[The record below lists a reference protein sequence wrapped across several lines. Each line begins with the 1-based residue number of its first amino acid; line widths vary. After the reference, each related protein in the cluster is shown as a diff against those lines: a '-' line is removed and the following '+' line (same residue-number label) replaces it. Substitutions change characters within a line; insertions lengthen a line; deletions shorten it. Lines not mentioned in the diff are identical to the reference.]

1 MSGTITMALRTAQSG
16 LLVNQA
22 ALDATANNIANVNTS
37 GYSRKI
43 VNTEQRVVAGAG
55 AGVQISELTRK
66 IDEGLLKSL
75 RLETSDLNAL
85 KVQDSF
91 YLRMQQLFGAPADD
105 NSISHMMSDFSASME
120 SLSEDPA
127 KTLQQSDVVRRANEV
142 MLKLKDMS
150 DTIQELRQQADKDI
164 EKNVAK
170 INKLITS
177 IGKLNDQIVSRSST
191 NLDVSDMKDQRDKD
205 IDEMAKIIDIRY
217 FYRNDGDAVIFTS
230 GGRTL
235 VDSLGVTLKHTAA
248 GTMDST
254 LTHSEGDIDGIYV
267 GTEIAGNDITNEIK
281 GGEMKGLI
289 SLRDGT
295 LPNLQ
300 NQLDEMAST
309 LRDKVNQIHNRG
321 APFPGLQSATG
332 SRTFI
337 DSSTQLMTLDPTGSA
352 DDVTI
357 AIFDANG
364 DQQAATTLNTIMT
377 SATFGTALSSRG
389 ASNDWTIDKV
399 ASTLQAWLQSSS
411 GANLGSA
418 TASVNGSGKFTIS
431 LNDTSKYI
439 AFRDETASANGS
451 TNQDAE
457 IGCNSDAQ
465 NGVDETISGFS
476 NFLGLNDLFT
486 DGLADNIWETK
497 VLATTFSSTAAT
509 LTFKDTTGLL
519 GNVSIAA
526 GKTLAEIA
534 STINTANLGAT
545 ATVVTD
551 GSGSRLRI
559 SNDNGRSMTVTNDV
573 SGGDTLLTSMGMH
586 IADVRVASTLG
597 VRSDIL
603 TTPAGISRGIM
614 QWNGDLGASGEYFL
628 SAGDDTIAVAL
639 AASLTS
645 NSTFETAGGIAGNS
659 STFEEYSAS
668 ILSTNASEAATLK
681 SNADIQSSLTKSLQ
695 VKSDTIR
702 GVNLD
707 EEMSNLIIFQQA
719 YSASARVI
727 TTIQKMFDALERIL

>member
-1 MSGTITMALRTAQSG
+1 MAGTITLALRTAQSG
-16 LLVNQA
+16 LLVNQS
-22 ALDATANNIANVNTS
+22 ALSATANNIANVNTS

-75 RLETSDLNAL
+75 RMETGDLNAL
-85 KVQDSF
+85 QVQDSF
-91 YLRMQQLFGAPADD
+91 FLRMQELFGSPAD
-105 NSISHMMSDFSASME
+105 NTSISHMMSEFTAAVE

-142 MLKLKDMS
+142 MLKLQYMS
-150 DTIQELRQQADKDI
+150 ETIQELRQQSDKAL
-164 EKNVAK
+164 EENVAK
-170 INKLITS
+170 LNKMIAS
-177 IGKLNDQIVSRSST
+177 VGDLNDQIVSRSST
-191 NLDVSDMKDQRDKD
+191 NQDVSDLKDQRDIA

-235 VDSLGVTLKHTAA
+235 VDSLGVTLKHTSA

-267 GTEIAGNDITNEIK
+267 GAEIAGNDITNEIN
-281 GGEMKGLI
+281 GGAMKGLI
-289 SLRDGT
+289 SLRDDT

-300 NQLDEMAST
+300 NQLDEMAGD
-309 LRDKVNQIHNRG
+309 LRDTVNQIHNRG

-332 SRTFI
+332 SRTFV
-337 DSSTQLMTLDPTGSA
+337 DSSTQLMYLDPTGSA

-364 DQQAATTLNTIMT
+364 DQQSVTTLNTIMT
-377 SATFGTALSSRG
+377 SATFGSALSSRG
-389 ASNDWTIDKV
+389 SSDDWTIDLV
-399 ASTLQAWLQSSS
+399 ASTLQAWMQSAS

-418 TASVNGSGKFTIS
+418 TASVNSSGNFTIGI
-431 LNDTSKYI
+431 NDTTKYI
-439 AFRDETASANGS
+439 VLRDETASTSGS
-451 TNQDAE
+451 TRQDAE
-457 IGCNSDAQ
+457 IGWDSD
-465 NGVDETISGFS
+465 GDTDVDKTVSGFS
-476 NFLGLNDLFT
+476 NFLGLNDFFT
-486 DGLADNIWETK
+486 DGLADNIWETN

-509 LTFKDTTGLL
+509 LTFEDTTGAL

-526 GKTLAEIA
+526 GKTLAEMA

-551 GSGSRLRI
+551 GAGSRLRI

-586 IADVRVASTLG
+586 IADVRVASTLS
-597 VRSDIL
+597 VRSDIQ
-603 TTPAGISRGIM
+603 TTPANISRGVM
-614 QWNGDLGASGEYFL
+614 QWNSDLGASGEYFL
-628 SAGDDTIAVAL
+628 SAGDDTLVVAL
-639 AASLTS
+639 ATSLTS
-645 NSTFETAGGIAGNS
+645 NNTFETAGGISGNS

-668 ILSTNASEAATLK
+668 ILSNNASEAATLK
-681 SNADIQSSLTKSLQ
+681 SNMDIQSSLTESLQ
-695 VKSDTIR
+695 IKSDTVR

-707 EEMSNLIIFQQA
+707 EEMSNLILFEQA
-719 YSASARVI
+719 YSAAARVI
-727 TTIQKMFDALERIL
+727 TTIQRMFDALERIF

>member
-1 MSGTITMALRTAQSG
+1 MAGTITLALRTAQSG

-22 ALDATANNIANVNTS
+22 ALNTTANNIANVNTPD
-37 GYSRKI
+37 YSRKI

-75 RLETSDLNAL
+75 RMETSDLNAL
-85 KVQDSF
+85 TVQDNF
-91 YLRMQQLFGAPADD
+91 FLRMQDLFGAPAD
-105 NSISHMMSDFSASME
+105 NTSISHLTTDLTASME

-127 KTLQQSDVVRRANEV
+127 KTLQQTDVVRRANEL
-142 MLKLKDMS
+142 MLKFQSMS
-150 DTIQELRQQADKDI
+150 ETIQELRKQADSGI
-164 EKNVAK
+164 EKNVAELNK
-170 INKLITS
+170 IITS
-177 IGKLNDQIVSRSST
+177 ISDLNDQIVSRSST
-191 NLDVSDMKDQRDKD
+191 NLDVSDMKDQRDKY
-205 IDEMAKIIDIRY
+205 IDKMAKIIDIRY
-217 FYRNDGDAVIFTS
+217 FYRNNGDVVVFSS

-267 GTEIAGNDITNEIK
+267 GAEIAGNDITNEIK

-289 SLRDGT
+289 SLRDDT

-300 NQLDEMAST
+300 SQLDEMAGT
-309 LRDKVNQIHNRG
+309 LRDNINKIHNRG

-332 SRTFI
+332 SRNFV
-337 DSSTQLMTLDPTGSA
+337 SPSTQLMYLDPTGSA

-357 AIFDANG
+357 AILDANG
-364 DQQAATTLNTIMT
+364 DQQSTTTLNTIMT

-389 ASNDWTIDKV
+389 SSGDWTIDQV
-399 ASTLQAWLQSSS
+399 ASTLQAWLQSAG

-418 TASVNGSGKFTIS
+418 TASVNSSGNFTIS

-439 AFRDETASANGS
+439 AFRDETATANGS

-457 IGCNSDAQ
+457 IGWDA
-465 NGVDETISGFS
+465 NGDTNVDKTVSGFS
-476 NFLGLNDLFT
+476 NFLGLNDMFT
-486 DGLADNIWETK
+486 DGLADNIWETN
-497 VLATTFSSTAAT
+497 VLAKTFSSTAAT
-509 LTFKDTTGLL
+509 LSFGDTSGSL
-519 GNVSIAA
+519 GSVSIAA
-526 GKTLAEIA
+526 GKTLAQVA
-534 STINTANLGAT
+534 TTINTANLGVT

-551 GSGSRLRI
+551 GAGLRLRI
-559 SNDNGRSMTVTNDV
+559 SNDNGRSTTVTNAAA
-573 SGGDTLLTSMGMH
+573 DTLLSSMGMN
-586 IADVRVASTLG
+586 IANVRVAGTLN

-603 TTPAGISRGIM
+603 ATPANISRGVM
-614 QWNGDLGASGEYFL
+614 QWNGDLGASGEYFM
-628 SAGDDTIAVAL
+628 SAGDDTIAVAM
-639 AASLTS
+639 ASALTS
-645 NSTFETAGGIAGNS
+645 NNTFAAAGGLAGGNSTFG
-659 STFEEYSAS
+659 EYSAS

-681 SNADIQSSLTKSLQ
+681 SDITVQTSLTESLQ

-707 EEMSNLIIFQQA
+707 EEMANLILFQQA
-719 YSASARVI
+719 YSSSARVI
-727 TTIQKMFDALERIL
+727 STIQKMFDALERIL